1 MWSRLGT
8 SNDFGII
15 IPALAPN
22 TDWMAV
28 RLDIPGRSSEGFMV
42 SGLGFPNNLGNTKL
56 NQ

>member
-56 NQ
+56 N